1 MEPHYIVD
9 IFHFINIS
17 LWFFFFYKKEEEKIR
32 IPLDGW
38 TKGNL
43 HIIIIGK
50 FYFLSLKSYPLQR
63 ILKKKKKKKKKI
75 LQSLP
80 LPYLSY

>member
-1 MEPHYIVD
+1 MEAHYIVD
-9 IFHFINIS
+9 IFHFLNIS
-17 LWFFFFYKKEEEKIR
+17 LIFFFYKKEEEKIR

-63 ILKKKKKKKKKI
+63 ILKK
-75 LQSLP
+75 
-80 LPYLSY
+80 